1 MAKAFILFG
10 MQKKNAMPPEQEN
23 GQDASDRLFRHE
35 ELERYAD
42 VLLWAVERSRGR
54 PLKNSETVLIEYD
67 GLARELV
74 EVLYTRIL
82 ERGLVPVQ
90 HQRATPAMELSYLRF
105 ANNKRLNMVAPGEPE
120 RQGGVNGL
128 IRILAPESLTHLEAV
143 TPEIQVRRDS
153 ARDPLREVLYFR
165 ELGGQIGRT
174 VAMYPTQAL
183 ADAAGLTLQEY
194 AARVRTACMLGSDD
208 PVRDWKRFARQQAT
222 TLEWLNGL
230 SIRQLHVQSARVDLR
245 LRLGE
250 HRLWLG
256 LTGRNMP
263 SYEVYTS
270 PDCRFTEGVFHS
282 DQVVHVGGTPVE
294 GVRLAFQAGRVIS
307 VKARSG
313 ADRLRRFLAL
323 DDGAWRVGEFSLTS
337 REHSRIPEYMAN
349 TLFDENIGGPEGNC
363 HIALG
368 SCHPDAFAGNP
379 ADFVH
384 ALRRELGFNESNQH
398 WDLVNTEQK
407 RVTATLA
414 DGGSRVIYEDGAF
427 TA

>member
-1 MAKAFILFG
+1 
-10 MQKKNAMPPEQEN
+10 MQEDNTTNRGQGN
-23 GQDASDRLFRHE
+23 GRDDSERLFRQE

-54 PLKNSETVLIEYD
+54 PLKTSETVLIEYD
-67 GLARELV
+67 GPARELV
-74 EVLYTRIL
+74 EVLYARIL
-82 ERGLVPVQ
+82 ERGLIPVQ
-90 HQRATPAMELSYLRF
+90 HQRSSPAMERNYLRL

-128 IRILAPESLTHLEAV
+128 IRILAPESLTHLEDV
-143 TPEIQVRRDS
+143 PPEILVRRDA
-153 ARDPLREVLYFR
+153 ARDPLREILYFR
-165 ELGGQIGRT
+165 ELGGLIGRT
-174 VAMYPTQAL
+174 VAVYPTQAL
-183 ADAAGLTLQEY
+183 AEAAGLTLQEY
-194 AARVRTACMLGSDD
+194 ATRVRKACMLGSDD
-208 PVRDWKRFARQQAT
+208 PVRDWKRFARQQAS

-230 SIRQLHVQSARVDLR
+230 SIRRLHVQSARVDLR

-263 SYEVYTS
+263 SFEVYTS
-270 PDCRFTEGVFHS
+270 PDCRFTEGVFQS
-282 DQVVHVGGTPVE
+282 DQPVYVGGAPVE
-294 GVRLAFQAGRVIS
+294 GVRLAFQQGRVIS
-307 VKARSG
+307 VKAKSG
-313 ADRLRRFLAL
+313 AERLRRFLAL

-337 REHSRIPEYMAN
+337 REHSRIADYMAN

-384 ALRRELGFNESNQH
+384 ALRRELGFNESTQH

-407 RVTATLA
+407 RVTAVLA
-414 DGGSRVIYEDGAF
+414 DKSSRVIYEDGAF